1 MTSAPINDFTKVML
15 YRTGKMA
22 GGEQDQ
28 AQDLFGSFQNAM
40 SQAQNGRTDI
50 TPAAGVQP
58 IPKAADQLPVT
69 EKREPLVEKKDDL
82 QQKDAPKQPEETRDS
97 QTAENTKDVEGK
109 DLDAAKD
116 AVEDAGK
123 EVVDKVADKLGVTPE
138 EVEEAMSVLGL
149 TFMDLV
155 NPSQMAALISQL
167 TGEGD
172 ALTPLTDEGL
182 FASIQELT
190 AEVGAILEEQAEVLS
205 EDLGVEVGEAFNLM
219 ETAATVPVAEENT
232 GFVLE
237 VEVEDETVTEPD
249 VIVAEGREVTD
260 LAEEETVS
268 VISEEVEDSGKDESH
283 KQNAAGNSQETAG
296 PYVQAPTADQAFV
309 AEPKEVELPFTSYLR
324 PEEILDQ
331 IADYVKI
338 HHSEGLSE
346 MEISLNPESLGRVY
360 LQVAAKEGVITAT
373 IAAQNET
380 VRDALMVQAL
390 TLKEELNQQGLKVEA
405 VEVTI
410 ESHEFERN
418 TDNGGE
424 QAKDLYE
431 QQVQKQTRRRL
442 VIENLAQAE
451 EMLENEELSAD
462 ERLQIDMMARNGGT
476 VDFTA

>member
-28 AQDLFGSFQNAM
+28 AQELLGSFQNAM
-40 SQAQNGRTDI
+40 SQAQNGRSDI
-50 TPAAGVQP
+50 TQAAGIQP
-58 IPKAADQLPVT
+58 VPKMSDQLPVT
-69 EKREPLVEKKDDL
+69 EKREPQVEKKDDL
-82 QQKDAPKQPEETRDS
+82 QQKDAPKQPEETKDS
-97 QTAENTKDVEGK
+97 QTTGETKDAEGK

-116 AVEDAGK
+116 AAEDAGK

-155 NPSQMAALISQL
+155 NPSQMAALINQL

-182 FASIQELT
+182 FATIQELT
-190 AEVGAILEEQAEVLS
+190 AEIGVILEEQAEVLS
-205 EDLGVEVGEAFNLM
+205 EELGVDVSEALNLM
-219 ETAATVPVAEENT
+219 ETAATATATATEENT

-237 VEVEDETVTEPD
+237 VEDETVTASD
-249 VIVAEGREVTD
+249 VIVTEGSGVTD

-268 VISEEVEDSGKDESH
+268 VISEEVEDSGKDTDH
-283 KQNAAGNSQETAG
+283 KQNAAGSSQETAG
-296 PYVQAPTADQAFV
+296 AYVQAPGADQAFV

-360 LQVAAKEGVITAT
+360 LQIAAREGVITAT
-373 IAAQNET
+373 IAAQNEA

-451 EMLENEELSAD
+451 EMLENEDLTAD

>member
-15 YRTGKMA
+15 YRTGKMT

-28 AQDLFGSFQNAM
+28 AQELLGSFQNAM
-40 SQAQNGRTDI
+40 SQAQNGQMDM
-50 TPAAGVQP
+50 AASAGIQP
-58 IPKAADQLPVT
+58 VPKMSDQLSVT
-69 EKREPLVEKKDDL
+69 EKREPSVEKKDDL
-82 QQKDAPKQPEETRDS
+82 QQKDAPKQPEETKDS
-97 QTAENTKDVEGK
+97 QTTEETKDVEGK

-116 AVEDAGK
+116 AAEDAGK

-182 FASIQELT
+182 FATIQELT
-190 AEVGAILEEQAEVLS
+190 AEIGVILEEQASVLS
-205 EDLGVEVGEAFNLM
+205 EELGVDVSEALNLM
-219 ETAATVPVAEENT
+219 ETAATATEENT

-237 VEVEDETVTEPD
+237 VEDETVSRPD
-249 VIVAEGREVTD
+249 VALAEGSEVVD

-296 PYVQAPTADQAFV
+296 AYVQAPGADQAFV

-360 LQVAAKEGVITAT
+360 LQIAAREGVITAT
-373 IAAQNET
+373 IAAQNEA

-442 VIENLAQAE
+442 VIENLEQAE
-451 EMLENEELSAD
+451 EMLENEDLTAD

>member
-28 AQDLFGSFQNAM
+28 AQELLGSFQNAM
-40 SQAQNGRTDI
+40 SQAQNGQMDMT
-50 TPAAGVQP
+50 TAAGVQP
-58 IPKAADQLPVT
+58 VPKMSDQLSVT
-69 EKREPLVEKKDDL
+69 EKREPSVEKKDDL
-82 QQKDAPKQPEETRDS
+82 QQTDEPKQPEETKDS
-97 QTAENTKDVEGK
+97 QTTDKTKDADGK
-109 DLDAAKD
+109 DVDAAKD
-116 AVEDAGK
+116 AAKDAGK

-149 TFMDLV
+149 TFMDLA

-182 FASIQELT
+182 FASIKELT
-190 AEVGAILEEQAEVLS
+190 TEIGAILEEQAAVLS
-205 EDLGVEVGEAFNLM
+205 EELGVDVSEAMNLM
-219 ETAATVPVAEENT
+219 ETAATVVATEENT

-237 VEVEDETVTEPD
+237 VEDETVERPEVIITEGSE
-249 VIVAEGREVTD
+249 VAG

-268 VISEEVEDSGKDESH
+268 VISEEVEDSGKDT
-283 KQNAAGNSQETAG
+283 KQQQSMASNSQETAA
-296 PYVQAPTADQAFV
+296 YVQAPGADQAFV

-360 LQVAAKEGVITAT
+360 LQIAAREGVITAT
-373 IAAQNET
+373 IAAQNEA

-418 TDNGGE
+418 TENGGE

-442 VIENLAQAE
+442 VIENLEQAE
-451 EMLENEELSAD
+451 ELLENGDLTAD

>member
-28 AQDLFGSFQNAM
+28 AQELLGSFQNAM
-40 SQAQNGRTDI
+40 SQAQNGQMDM
-50 TPAAGVQP
+50 AASAGIQP
-58 IPKAADQLPVT
+58 VPKMSDQLSVA
-69 EKREPLVEKKDDL
+69 EKREPQVEKKDDL
-82 QQKDAPKQPEETRDS
+82 QQKDAPKQPEETKDS
-97 QTAENTKDVEGK
+97 QTTEETKDVEGK

-116 AVEDAGK
+116 AAEDAGK

-155 NPSQMAALISQL
+155 NPSQMAALINQL

-182 FASIQELT
+182 FATIQELT
-190 AEVGAILEEQAEVLS
+190 AEIGVILEEQASVLS
-205 EDLGVEVGEAFNLM
+205 EELGVDVSEALNLM
-219 ETAATVPVAEENT
+219 ETAATATEENT

-237 VEVEDETVTEPD
+237 VEDETVSRPD
-249 VIVAEGREVTD
+249 VALAEGSEVVD

-296 PYVQAPTADQAFV
+296 AYVQAPGADQAFV

-360 LQVAAKEGVITAT
+360 LQIAAREGVITAT
-373 IAAQNET
+373 IAAQNEA

-451 EMLENEELSAD
+451 EMLESDDLTAD

>member
-28 AQDLFGSFQNAM
+28 AQELLGSFQNAM
-40 SQAQNGRTDI
+40 SQAQNGQMDMT
-50 TPAAGVQP
+50 TAAGVQP
-58 IPKAADQLPVT
+58 VPKISDQLSVA
-69 EKREPLVEKKDDL
+69 EKREPSVEKKDDL
-82 QQKDAPKQPEETRDS
+82 QQTDEPKQPEETKDS
-97 QTAENTKDVEGK
+97 QTTDKTKDADGK
-109 DLDAAKD
+109 DVDATKDAAK
-116 AVEDAGK
+116 DAGK

-149 TFMDLV
+149 TFMDLA

-182 FASIQELT
+182 FASIKELT
-190 AEVGAILEEQAEVLS
+190 TEIGAILEEQAAVLS
-205 EDLGVEVGEAFNLM
+205 EELGVDVSEAMNLM
-219 ETAATVPVAEENT
+219 ETAATVVATEENT

-237 VEVEDETVTEPD
+237 VEDETVERPEVIITEGSE
-249 VIVAEGREVTD
+249 VAG

-268 VISEEVEDSGKDESH
+268 VISEEVEDSGKDT
-283 KQNAAGNSQETAG
+283 KQQQSMASNSQETAA
-296 PYVQAPTADQAFV
+296 YVQAPGADQAFV
-309 AEPKEVELPFTSYLR
+309 AEPKEIELPFTSYLR

-360 LQVAAKEGVITAT
+360 LQIAAREGVITAT
-373 IAAQNET
+373 IAAQNEA

-418 TDNGGE
+418 TENGGE

-442 VIENLAQAE
+442 VIENLEQAE
-451 EMLENEELSAD
+451 ELLENGDLTAD

>member
-1 MTSAPINDFTKVML
+1 MTSAPINDFTKVMM
-15 YRTGKMA
+15 YRTGKTA

-28 AQDLFGSFQNAM
+28 AQELLGSFQNAM
-40 SQAQNGRTDI
+40 SQAQNGHADATTEAAIQPVPKMTDH
-50 TPAAGVQP
+50 
-58 IPKAADQLPVT
+58 LPVT
-69 EKREPLVEKKDDL
+69 EKREPVVEKKD
-82 QQKDAPKQPEETRDS
+82 APEQPKEAQDS
-97 QTAENTKDVEGK
+97 QTTDENKDVEGK
-109 DLDAAKD
+109 AEE
-116 AVEDAGK
+116 AVQDAGK

-138 EVEEAMSVLGL
+138 EVEEAMNVLGL

-155 NPSQMAALISQL
+155 NPSQMAALINQL

-182 FASIQELT
+182 FASIKELT
-190 AEVGAILEEQAEVLS
+190 AEIGAILEEQAGVLS
-205 EDLGVEVGEAFNLM
+205 EELEVDVSEALNLM
-219 ETAATVPVAEENT
+219 ETVVTTAEENT

-237 VEVEDETVTEPD
+237 VEEEKADADQP
-249 VIVAEGREVTD
+249 VAILSKGEEVKG

-268 VISEEVEDSGKDESH
+268 AISEEVEESGKDAGR
-283 KQNAAGNSQETAG
+283 KQSMTGDGSGAAQSL
-296 PYVQAPTADQAFV
+296 VQAPGADDVFV
-309 AEPKEVELPFTSYLR
+309 AEPKETELPFASYIR

-338 HHSEGLSE
+338 HNSEGLSE

-360 LQVAAKEGVITAT
+360 LQIASREGVITAT
-373 IAAQNET
+373 IAAQNES

-418 TDNGGE
+418 AENGGQ

-442 VIENLAQAE
+442 VIENLEQAE
-451 EMLENEELSAD
+451 EMLESDDLTAD